1 MEASEYDPLQRTLYL
16 ALTEVGDQE
25 IEKSGVSASLDLAE
39 LDRERYE
46 ADRLVRRGYDVD
58 DTAPSHAEFIAR
70 QRPANGD
77 DR

>member
-1 MEASEYDPLQRTLYL
+1 MMIDAIIIEASP
-16 ALTEVGDQE
+16 
-25 IEKSGVSASLDLAE
+25 SDLAQ
-39 LDRERYE
+39 LDTERHE
-46 ADRLVRRGYDVD
+46 QDRALRRGYDVD